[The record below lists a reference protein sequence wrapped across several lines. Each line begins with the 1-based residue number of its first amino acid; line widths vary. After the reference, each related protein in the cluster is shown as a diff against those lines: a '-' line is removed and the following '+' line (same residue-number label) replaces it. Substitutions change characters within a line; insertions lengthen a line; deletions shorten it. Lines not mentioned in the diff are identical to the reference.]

1 MEGVI
6 EEVELFRR
14 LCEGGKIF
22 VLKSTGGAARLL
34 AEEDRQDD
42 ITVIDQEVLED
53 IARRR
58 GRDVAFEARPGEAR
72 PPVPY
77 PLIMQTLIERISP
90 GFFSRPN

>member
-1 MEGVI
+1 
-6 EEVELFRR
+6 VELFRR